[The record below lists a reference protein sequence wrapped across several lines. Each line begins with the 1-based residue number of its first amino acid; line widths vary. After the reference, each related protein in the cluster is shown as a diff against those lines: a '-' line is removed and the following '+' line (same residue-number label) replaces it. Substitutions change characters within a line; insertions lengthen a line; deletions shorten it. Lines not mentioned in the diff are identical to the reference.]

1 MSTLDSRKIR
11 GSIVLFGA
19 TLAIGALGL
28 AGCPSQDDDDFFGKA
43 APGVIQDEAEA
54 AK

>member
-1 MSTLDSRKIR
+1 MSNVDSKKVRV
-11 GSIVLFGA
+11 SIILFGA

-43 APGVIQDEAEA
+43 TPGIVQDGAES